1 MDRVYIISRYTGKTP
16 EEIKFNEQV
25 CRYFCRQVA
34 KQGKRPVAPHLFYTQ
49 FTDDN
54 DPQEREQG
62 LRFGIADLDECD
74 EFLVV
79 TVDGVI
85 SQGMAGE
92 LTHIARQENPK
103 PGHMVQ
109 LTKAKAEELIKA
121 VKA

>member
-1 MDRVYIISRYTGKTP
+1 MDRVYIISRYTGKTE
-16 EEIKFNEQV
+16 EEIEFNKQV

-49 FTDDN
+49 FIDDN
-54 DPQEREQG
+54 DPVEREQG
-62 LRFGIADLDECD
+62 LDFGIRDLDECD

-92 LTHIARQENPK
+92 ITHIARQENPRQ
-103 PGHMVQ
+103 GHIIQ
-109 LTKAKAEELIKA
+109 LTRAQAKELIKA

>member
-74 EFLVV
+74 EFLV
-79 TVDGVI
+79 
-85 SQGMAGE
+85 S
-92 LTHIARQENPK
+92 RRSYK
-103 PGHMVQ
+103 PGNGRGINPYSETRK
-109 LTKAKAEELIKA
+109 TKARAHGTA
-121 VKA
+121 Y